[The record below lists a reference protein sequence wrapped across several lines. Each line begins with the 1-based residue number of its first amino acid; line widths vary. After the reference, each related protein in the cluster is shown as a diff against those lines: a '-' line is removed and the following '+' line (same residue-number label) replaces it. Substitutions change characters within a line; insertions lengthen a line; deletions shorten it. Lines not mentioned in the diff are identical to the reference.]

1 MAATEWRLELVTG
14 DARPDRPASFT
25 LRDGLTLGRGNA
37 DLLLDSTRFGG
48 LLSRVH
54 ARFHLAPG
62 QPPLVENLGLNRTRV
77 GETDLD
83 KGGRAPLAAGVELV
97 FGVGIPNGRPLHTCA
112 WRDEFRYRVV
122 VVSAFANE

>member
-1 MAATEWRLELVTG
+1 MNTEWRLELVTG

-77 GETDLD
+77 GTDDLD
-83 KGGRAPLAAGVELV
+83 KGERAPLEAGDEVV
-97 FGVGIPNGRPLHTCA
+97 FGVGLPDGRPLEQCA
-112 WRDEFRYRVV
+112 WRDEFRYCVH
-122 VVSAFANE
+122 

>member
-1 MAATEWRLELVTG
+1 MNTEWRLELVTG

-77 GETDLD
+77 GTTDL
-83 KGGRAPLAAGVELV
+83 GEGERASLVDGEEVV
-97 FGVGIPNGRPLHTCA
+97 FGVGTPNGRSLHTCA
-112 WRDEFRYRVV
+112 WRDEFRYRA
-122 VVSAFANE
+122 VVSK

>member
-62 QPPLVENLGLNRTRV
+62 QPPIVENLGLNRTRV
-77 GETDLD
+77 GT
-83 KGGRAPLAAGVELV
+83 
-97 FGVGIPNGRPLHTCA
+97 T
-112 WRDEFRYRVV
+112 
-122 VVSAFANE
+122 